1 MAEFI
6 NSKVGVEEDNNEE
19 ENKVSDDS
27 GLDSLS
33 SFIDNEEKENEI
45 DFYRKTLTLSKR

>member
-19 ENKVSDDS
+19 ENEVSDDS
-27 GLDSLS
+27 DLDSP
-33 SFIDNEEKENEI
+33 FA
-45 DFYRKTLTLSKR
+45 FY